1 MLGEVHLNRVLCKIP
16 PFAVKARYRQIAVV
30 EQEQFQVRIF
40 EGRVVQTNPKFI
52 AERSNAEVHIHP
64 TLKEALDDAE
74 SLFKQSIASE
84 KWEPYNPAL
93 PQF

>member
-16 PFAVKARYRQIAVV
+16 PFAVKAFYRQIAVV

-40 EGRVVQTNPKFI
+40 EGRVVRTNPKLI
-52 AERSNAEVHIHP
+52 AEKSNTEVRIHP
-64 TLKEALDDAE
+64 TLKDALDDAE
-74 SLFKQSIASE
+74 SEFKQSIASE

-93 PQF
+93 PF